1 MKEFSKTKTK
11 IEREIYMKTV
21 KFILILIILTFSLG
35 SISAFAINNP
45 DDKANNTTL
54 SLQLGKELK
63 SLLSQTAYLSLTGKN
78 LKGSAEVNLIV
89 LNNGKIDLLS
99 VESTNK
105 YLKEHIISRIK
116 ETNYWTSKKF
126 AGTIITYQVKSK

>member
-1 MKEFSKTKTK
+1 
-11 IEREIYMKTV
+11 MKTV